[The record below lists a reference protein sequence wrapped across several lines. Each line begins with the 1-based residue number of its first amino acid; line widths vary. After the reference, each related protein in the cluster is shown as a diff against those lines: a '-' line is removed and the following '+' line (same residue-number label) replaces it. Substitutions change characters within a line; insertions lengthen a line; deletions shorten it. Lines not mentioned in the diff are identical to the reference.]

1 MKYGQLIVDEKE
13 HALLMRNMESS
24 RSQEDKIYRDSIKK
38 LKLELQTA
46 KIMKETKMPEDV
58 IRYNSIVTIRTP
70 FNTQSSYQI
79 VTPEKSNIQQNKI
92 SILSPMG
99 LALFGY
105 AKGDRIVWQFPSGT
119 NEIEIV
125 GVNQQDSLVKKEA
138 L

>member
-1 MKYGQLIVDEKE
+1 MKYGQLIVDERE
-13 HALLMRNMESS
+13 YALLMRNIESS

-38 LKLELQTA
+38 LKTELLSA
-46 KIMKETKMPEDV
+46 KIKKEGKMPEDV
-58 IRYNSIVTIRTP
+58 IRYNSVVRIRTP
-70 FNTQSSYQI
+70 FNTESSYQI
-79 VTPEKSNIQQNKI
+79 VTPEKSNIKQNKI

-119 NEIEIV
+119 NEIEII
-125 GVNQQDSLVKKEA
+125 GVSQQEIQLNTEV

>member
-1 MKYGQLIVDEKE
+1 MKYGQLIIDERE
-13 HALLMRNMESS
+13 YALLMRNIESS

-38 LKLELQTA
+38 LKTELLSA
-46 KIMKETKMPEDV
+46 KIKKEGKMPEDV
-58 IRYNSIVTIRTP
+58 IRYNSVVSIRTP
-70 FNTQSSYQI
+70 FNTESSYQI
-79 VTPEKSNIQQNKI
+79 VTPEKSNIKQNKI

-119 NEIEIV
+119 NEIEII
-125 GVNQQDSLVKKEA
+125 GVSQQEIQLNTEA